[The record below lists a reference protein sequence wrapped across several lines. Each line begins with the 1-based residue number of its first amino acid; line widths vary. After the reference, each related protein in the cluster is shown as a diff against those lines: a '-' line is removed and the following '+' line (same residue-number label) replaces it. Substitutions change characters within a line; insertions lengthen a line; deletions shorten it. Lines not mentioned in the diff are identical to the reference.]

1 MLVFDKVYGSEFALH
16 IQYII
21 IASLVLPAD
30 VNFVPSHKTAFAS
43 CFSKINYRAIITTI
57 QR

>member
-1 MLVFDKVYGSEFALH
+1 MLDKVYGSEFALH

-21 IASLVLPAD
+21 MASLVLPAD
-30 VNFVPSHKTAFAS
+30 INFLPSHKTASAS